1 MARKKDFDEDELL
14 GKAAELFWR
23 KGYNGTSAQD
33 LVDCLNINRS
43 SLYNTYTDKRTLFKK
58 SLSLYQTQQTGAM
71 LSMLAKATDPEA
83 TVKQIFDGLI
93 KESIE
98 DHLLKGCFMV
108 NTAVELAGQDKEI
121 GDMVNNNNMS
131 VENALAKLIEQG
143 QQQGQFGTQK
153 TARTLAR
160 FVFANI
166 TGIKVAARTGADEQ
180 TLRDIADVAI
190 AALKK

>member
-58 SLSLYQTQQTGAM
+58 SLSLYQAQQTGAM
-71 LSMLAKATDPEA
+71 LSMLAKTTDPEA
-83 TVKQIFDGLI
+83 TIKQIFDGLI
-93 KESIE
+93 KESVE
-98 DHLLKGCFMV
+98 DQLLKGCFMV

-121 GDMVNNNNMS
+121 GDMVNNNNLS
-131 VENALAKLIEQG
+131 VEDALTQVIAKG
-143 QQQGQFGTQK
+143 QEQGQFGTQK
-153 TARTLAR
+153 SARTLAR

-180 TLRDIADVAI
+180 TLRDIAEVATSS
-190 AALKK
+190 LK

>member
-83 TVKQIFDGLI
+83 TIKQIFDGLI
-93 KESIE
+93 KESVE
-98 DHLLKGCFMV
+98 DQLLKGCFMV

-121 GDMVNNNNMS
+121 GDMVNNNNLS
-131 VENALAKLIEQG
+131 VEDALTQVIAKG
-143 QQQGQFGTQK
+143 QEQGQFGTQK
-153 TARTLAR
+153 SARTLAR

-180 TLRDIADVAI
+180 TLRDIAEVATSS
-190 AALKK
+190 LK

>member
-23 KGYNGTSAQD
+23 KGYNATSAQD
-33 LVDCLNINRS
+33 LVDCLGINRS
-43 SLYNTYTDKRTLFKK
+43 SLYNTYVDKRTLFKK
-58 SLSLYQTQQTGAM
+58 SLSQYQTKQTGAM
-71 LSMLAKATDPEA
+71 LGMLAKAKDPEA
-83 TVKQIFDGLI
+83 TINQIFEDLI

-98 DHLLKGCFMV
+98 DQLLKGCFMV

-121 GDMVNNNNMS
+121 GDMVNNNNLS
-131 VENALAKLIEQG
+131 VEDALTKLIENG
-143 QQQGQFGTQK
+143 QQQGQFSIKK

-166 TGIKVAARTGADEQ
+166 TGVRVAARTGAGEQ
-180 TLRDIADVAI
+180 TLRDIVDVAI
-190 AALKK
+190 AALKN

>member
-14 GKAAELFWR
+14 GRAAELFWR

-33 LVDCLNINRS
+33 LVDCLGINRS

-83 TVKQIFDGLI
+83 TIKQIFDGLI
-93 KESIE
+93 KESME
-98 DHLLKGCFMV
+98 DLLLKGCFMV

-121 GDMVNNNNMS
+121 GEMVNNNNLS
-131 VENALAKLIEQG
+131 VEDALTKLIESG
-143 QQQGQFGTQK
+143 QQQGLFSTQK

-160 FVFANI
+160 FIFANI
-166 TGIKVAARTGADEQ
+166 TGVRVAARTGADVQ

-190 AALKK
+190 SSLK

>member
-83 TVKQIFDGLI
+83 TIKQIFDGLI
-93 KESIE
+93 KESVE
-98 DHLLKGCFMV
+98 DQLLKGCFMV

-121 GDMVNNNNMS
+121 GDMVNNNNLS
-131 VENALAKLIEQG
+131 VEDALTQLIAKG
-143 QQQGQFGTQK
+143 QEQGQFGIQK
-153 TARTLAR
+153 SARTLAR

-180 TLRDIADVAI
+180 TLRDIAEVATSS
-190 AALKK
+190 LK

>member
-43 SLYNTYTDKRTLFKK
+43 SLYNTYTDKRTLFKRT
-58 SLSLYQTQQTGAM
+58 LSLYQTQQTGAM

-83 TVKQIFDGLI
+83 TVKQIFDDLV
-93 KESIE
+93 KESVE
-98 DHLLKGCFMV
+98 DQLLKGCFMV

-121 GDMVNNNNMS
+121 GDMVNNNNLS
-131 VENALAKLIEQG
+131 VENALAKLIENG
-143 QQQGQFGTQK
+143 QKQGQFGTQK

-166 TGIKVAARTGADEQ
+166 SGLRVAARTGADVQ

>member
-71 LSMLAKATDPEA
+71 LSMLAKTTDPEA
-83 TVKQIFDGLI
+83 TIKQIFDGLI
-93 KESIE
+93 KESVE
-98 DHLLKGCFMV
+98 DQLLKGCFMV

-121 GDMVNNNNMS
+121 GDMVNNNNLS
-131 VENALAKLIEQG
+131 VEDALTQVISKGQEQG
-143 QQQGQFGTQK
+143 HFGTQK
-153 TARTLAR
+153 SARTLAR
-160 FVFANI
+160 FIFANI

-180 TLRDIADVAI
+180 TLRDIAEVATSS
-190 AALKK
+190 LK

>member
-23 KGYNGTSAQD
+23 KGYNATSAQD
-33 LVDCLNINRS
+33 LVDCLGINRS
-43 SLYNTYTDKRTLFKK
+43 SLYNTYVDKRTLFKK
-58 SLSLYQTQQTGAM
+58 SLSQYQTKQTGAM
-71 LSMLAKATDPEA
+71 LSMLAKAKDPEA
-83 TVKQIFDGLI
+83 TINQIFEDLI

-98 DHLLKGCFMV
+98 DQLLKGCFMV

-121 GDMVNNNNMS
+121 GDMVNNNNLS
-131 VENALAKLIEQG
+131 VEDALTKLIENG
-143 QQQGQFGTQK
+143 QQQGQFSTKK

-166 TGIKVAARTGADEQ
+166 TGVRVAARTGAGEQ
-180 TLRDIADVAI
+180 TLRDIVDVAI
-190 AALKK
+190 AALKN